1 MSENEEDEKRHVADW
16 MTTYADLMSLLMCFF
31 VLLLSFSEM
40 DVNKYKQL
48 AGSMKMAFGVQN
60 EIKIKSIPKGTS
72 IIAKEFSPGRPNPTP
87 INTIQQISANTLK
100 NSLDVRTAP
109 PGEEEGKSGK
119 GRDTEAQRQLMKE
132 IAEEENARS
141 AARLRQLLA
150 KQIAEGSIAVEFD
163 HNAVAI
169 RIMEQGSFP
178 SGSAELTSEFL
189 PIIPILQQALTET
202 PGAIAVEGH
211 TDNVPIHTQRYR
223 SNWELSSQRA
233 VTFAHALMNGS
244 GLSPNRF
251 MIVGYAD
258 SRPRAPNDHWKNRA
272 ENRRV
277 EILIRRSPEHA
288 QFGL

>member
-1 MSENEEDEKRHVADW
+1 MRAQSLALSSTSAVEDWHGSRPVGSDAPSW
-16 MTTYADLMSLLMCFF
+16 GLLM
-31 VLLLSFSEM
+31 
-40 DVNKYKQL
+40 
-48 AGSMKMAFGVQN
+48 
-60 EIKIKSIPKGTS
+60 
-72 IIAKEFSPGRPNPTP
+72 PTGP
-87 INTIQQISANTLK
+87 IVPAW
-100 NSLDVRTAP
+100 TAP
-109 PGEEEGKSGK
+109 LTFQSTSPTVE
-119 GRDTEAQRQLMKE
+119 TEAQRQLMKE

-244 GLSPNRF
+244 SLSPNRF

>member
-1 MSENEEDEKRHVADW
+1 MNENEEDEKRHVADW

-60 EIKIKSIPKGTS
+60 EIKVKSIPKGTS

-87 INTIQQISANTLK
+87 IKTIQQISANTLR
-100 NSLDVRTAP
+100 NSLDVRTAA
-109 PGEEEGKSGK
+109 PGELEGRGGPLIDKENE
-119 GRDTEAQRQLMKE
+119 RRILKE
-132 IAEEENARS
+132 IAEEQNSKS
-141 AARLRQLLA
+141 AQRLKQLLA
-150 KQIAEGSIAVEFD
+150 KQIAEGRVEIEYD

-178 SGSAELTSEFL
+178 SGSAELTGEFL
-189 PIIPILQQALTET
+189 PIIPILQQALIET

-233 VTFAHALMNGS
+233 VTFAHALMNQS
-244 GLSPNRF
+244 ALSPKRF

-258 SRPRAPNDHWKNRA
+258 SRPRAPNDDWRNRA

-288 QFGL
+288 KFGL